1 MPLAPR
7 PLLSLLL
14 PLLLL
19 LAGPA
24 VGGTDWFPPQF
35 EEGATRQ
42 LADRLVEVGAAE
54 GKTEAERLGW
64 SREFVGHVV
73 ARIDAWGADGVL
85 ERTPDLPEVGL
96 PPTDEPILAAIA
108 AYGACSLPLHP
119 ELVETR
125 EEKVFV
131 AMGEISV
138 AIVSAFLRHRYL
150 AAGGSDE
157 EMAAYL
163 ASEAMNQLSY
173 DIQVEEAKR
182 DYVVAQCGPMFE
194 AIFE

>member
-1 MPLAPR
+1 MRSVPR
-7 PLLSLLL
+7 VLI

-19 LAGPA
+19 ASATLAA
-24 VGGTDWFPPQF
+24 TDWFPQQF

-42 LADRLVEVGAAE
+42 LADRLVEVGVAE
-54 GKTEAERLGW
+54 GKTEGERLEW
-64 SREFVGHVV
+64 SQGFVGHVV
-73 ARIDAWGADGVL
+73 ERVDGWGLEGVL
-85 ERTPDLPEVGL
+85 ERAPTLAEVDF
-96 PPTDEPILAAIA
+96 PPTDDRILAAIA

-138 AIVSAFLRHRYL
+138 VIVSAFLRHESL
-150 AAGGSDE
+150 AAGRSDE

-173 DIQVEEAKR
+173 DIQVEEEPR
-182 DYVVAQCGPMFE
+182 NYVMAQCGPMFE
-194 AIFE
+194 AILE

>member
-7 PLLSLLL
+7 PLLPLLL

-19 LAGPA
+19 AGPA
-24 VGGTDWFPPQF
+24 LAATDWFPPEF
-35 EEGATRQ
+35 EQGATRQ
-42 LADRLVEVGAAE
+42 LAERLVDVGVAE
-54 GKTEAERLGW
+54 GRSEAERLDW

-73 ARIDAWGADGVL
+73 GRIDGWGADGVL
-85 ERTPDLPEVGL
+85 ARTPDLPEVGL
-96 PPTDEPILAAIA
+96 PPTEEPILAAIA

-119 ELVETR
+119 ELVDTR

-138 AIVSAFLRHRYL
+138 VIVSAFLRHRYL

-182 DYVVAQCGPMFE
+182 DYVVARCGPMFE